1 MNKMNMA
8 DTQQLT
14 TLYNGYFTF
23 TDLANQPNITKF
35 LPVEAQTG
43 AAFMLVNDSFVLLG
57 FSNHLYI
64 SPRSN
69 ISSDTW
75 NKLISN
81 RDIDFTPYLKSAD
94 AQTTY
99 EAKSDFNQ
107 TLATLVTQDS
117 LNNQLVSY
125 VKQADL
131 DIQLTGYD
139 KSAEVD
145 AKEATTLT
153 DAKSYADSQINSQIK
168 ALVDGAPQALDTLKE
183 IADKL
188 SGDDTSIDTL
198 LKEIASKADAAN
210 VYTKNEIDTKI
221 NSLVNSDSMKAVL
234 QPLQDQSYK
243 WTDDVTKIDSVF
255 ATVPSIG
262 LVNGNYRL
270 FTLASPAGNPSMIVR
285 EWQPFGLGC
294 LFKSVNG
301 NEWLMIGQMNLD

>member
-8 DTQQLT
+8 DTKQLT

-23 TDLANQPNITKF
+23 ADLANQPNITKF

-57 FSNHLYI
+57 FSNHIYI

-69 ISSDTW
+69 ISSNTW

-117 LNNQLVSY
+117 FNNQIVSY

-131 DIQLTGYD
+131 DSQLTNYD

-153 DAKSYADSQINSQIK
+153 NAKLYADSQIK

-198 LKEIASKADAAN
+198 LKNIASKADAGN

-221 NSLVNSDSMKAVL
+221 NSLVNSTSMQAVL
-234 QPLQDQSYK
+234 KPLQDQSYK
-243 WTDDVTKIDSVF
+243 WSDSINTIDSIF
-255 ATVPSIG
+255 ANIPNIG
-262 LVNGNYRL
+262 VNNGLYRIY
-270 FTLASPAGNPSMIVR
+270 TLSSSSGNPSMVVR
-285 EWQPFGLGC
+285 DWKPYNQTCVFEDI
-294 LFKSVNG
+294 NG
-301 NEWLMIGQMNLD
+301 NGFEMSQGHLNA

>member
-1 MNKMNMA
+1 MA

-14 TLYNGYFTF
+14 NLYNGYFTF
-23 TDLANQPNITKF
+23 SDLSNQPNITKF
-35 LPVEAQTG
+35 LPVEAKSG

-81 RDIDFTPYLKSAD
+81 NDIDFTPYLKSVD
-94 AQTTY
+94 AQNIY

-131 DIQLTGYD
+131 DRQLTGYD
-139 KSAEVD
+139 KSAEVN
-145 AKEATTLT
+145 AKDATTLT
-153 DAKSYADSQINSQIK
+153 DAKAYADSQINSQIK
-168 ALVDGAPQALDTLKE
+168 ALVDGAPKALDTLKE

-188 SGDDTSIDTL
+188 SGDDTSINVL
-198 LKEIASKADAAN
+198 LKNIASKADAGN

-221 NSLVNSDSMKAVL
+221 NSLVNSTSMQAVL
-234 QPLQDQSYK
+234 KPLQDQSYK
-243 WTDDVTKIDSVF
+243 WSDDVTKIDSVF

-270 FTLASPAGNPSMIVR
+270 FTLANISGNPSMVVR
-285 EWQPFGLGC
+285 EWQPFGMGC

-301 NEWLMIGQMNLD
+301 NDWLMIGQMNLG